1 MSKKLVAFNGS
12 PRKKGYSSLLVA
24 EAIRGA
30 ETEGAEV
37 KLYNLNE
44 KNIRGCQG
52 CYHCRTSEGC
62 SIKND
67 YLAPMYQDIKDADG
81 ILIGTPIYQRDIAG
95 QTKIWLDRLFPMTS
109 GFTFI
114 PRYPNKKVGTIFA
127 QGTPGIEEFEPRITA
142 FNDYLSSHLGW
153 ELVGSIICAGTSD
166 SIFKENVMRGELSK
180 FDIKIQN
187 DLFMNSFLMGKELM
201 K

>member
-12 PRKKGYSSLLVA
+12 PRKRGYSSSLVA

-30 ETEGAEV
+30 ESEGAEV

-52 CYHCRTSEGC
+52 CYYCRANEGC

-67 YLAPMYQDIKDADG
+67 LLAPMYEDIKNADG
-81 ILIGTPIYQRDIAG
+81 ILIGTPIYQLDIAG
-95 QTKIWLDRLFPMTS
+95 QTKILLDRFFPMTS
-109 GFTFI
+109 GFAFI

-127 QGTPGIEEFEPRITA
+127 QGAPDIEEFTPRITA
-142 FNDYLSSHLGW
+142 LNQYLSSRLGW
-153 ELVGSIICAGTSD
+153 DVVGSIICAGTSD

-180 FDIKIQN
+180 LSLKIQD
-187 DLFMNSFLMGKELM
+187 DLFRNSFLMGKALM